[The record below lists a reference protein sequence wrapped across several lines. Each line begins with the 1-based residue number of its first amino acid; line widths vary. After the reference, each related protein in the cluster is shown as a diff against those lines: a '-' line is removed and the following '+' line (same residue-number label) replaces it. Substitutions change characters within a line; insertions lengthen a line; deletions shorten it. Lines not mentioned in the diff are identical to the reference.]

1 MKTIEEYLHIVDEGI
16 AQGPFQDTW
25 ESLSAFQIPQ
35 WYREGRFGL
44 FIHWGAYSVPATES
58 EWYPRQMY
66 LKGTKSWAHRVKTYG
81 KDGDYRR
88 VVEQFSPTRLDADEW
103 LEVFKQSGAKYIMP
117 VAEHHDGVKLY
128 KSELNRWNT
137 ADMPNTRRDFMTE
150 LHEACDRHG
159 MGFLCSNHRAEHF
172 WFLNGA
178 RANCPNSEVTKGLYP
193 DLYGPAALHA
203 TGNPWDNEKCPPTD
217 EWCRDWLASACEM
230 IDRLQPLAVY
240 FDWWINKPEFKPY
253 LKKFL
258 AYYYNRGAQWGKEV
272 AVFYKVGAVMKGC
285 AIFDVERG
293 QIDGISP
300 ELWQNDT
307 AIAKNSWG
315 YTEGNRFKTPRE
327 ILLNMI
333 DVISKNG
340 CYMLNVGPKADGTIC
355 DEEKQVL
362 LSIGD
367 WMRKNGEAIYGALP
381 YDVYGEG
388 KVQKAGSFK
397 ENLRYGKKDY
407 RFTYKTGA
415 IYVFVMS
422 DKPVREHVVKTL
434 RQASEGGI
442 RYKIR
447 NVELLGQDVPVRW
460 TQDEK
465 AFRFSFDGAV
475 DRRLPLCVKVSVD

>member
-1 MKTIEEYLHIVDEGI
+1 M
-16 AQGPFQDTW
+16 
-25 ESLSAFQIPQ
+25 
-35 WYREGRFGL
+35 
-44 FIHWGAYSVPATES
+44 
-58 EWYPRQMY
+58 
-66 LKGTKSWAHRVKTYG
+66 
-81 KDGDYRR
+81 
-88 VVEQFSPTRLDADEW
+88 
-103 LEVFKQSGAKYIMP
+103 
-117 VAEHHDGVKLY
+117 
-128 KSELNRWNT
+128 
-137 ADMPNTRRDFMTE
+137 
-150 LHEACDRHG
+150 
-159 MGFLCSNHRAEHF
+159 
-172 WFLNGA
+172 
-178 RANCPNSEVTKGLYP
+178 
-193 DLYGPAALHA
+193 
-203 TGNPWDNEKCPPTD
+203 
-217 EWCRDWLASACEM
+217 
-230 IDRLQPLAVY
+230 
-240 FDWWINKPEFKPY
+240 
-253 LKKFL
+253 
-258 AYYYNRGAQWGKEV
+258 
-272 AVFYKVGAVMKGC
+272 FYKVGAVMKGC

-293 QIDGISP
+293 QIDSISP

-333 DVISKNG
+333 DVVSKNG

-362 LSIGD
+362 LSIGE
-367 WMRKNGEAIYGALP
+367 WMLKNGEAIYGALP

-422 DKPVREHVVKTL
+422 EKTHARACLKTL

-460 TQDEK
+460 D
-465 AFRFSFDGAV
+465 AG
-475 DRRLPLCVKVSVD
+475 